1 MYHAELLRARDDFNN
16 SRASQ
21 KREAETTALT
31 DPYLTTILGSV
42 ISMAAS
48 ECVLAVCLFVK

>member
-42 ISMAAS
+42 ITMGM
-48 ECVLAVCLFVK
+48 L